1 MVNRIFFAMLFC
13 VFSTTIEAQTCCSGG
28 IPLSNN
34 AIPNKERVFALL
46 NIDSNTS
53 KVYQFNKFEFGEAVK
68 QQFSGKDYIV
78 VGTNEF
84 IVGYELDGDLKNL
97 TFTYEFNATDK
108 VSVFS
113 DNEGNKWSVAGVA
126 VSGPRV
132 GQKLK
137 PTISVTSYWFAIA
150 AFYPNPEIY

>member
-1 MVNRIFFAMLFC
+1 M
-13 VFSTTIEAQTCCSGG
+13 
-28 IPLSNN
+28 
-34 AIPNKERVFALL
+34 
-46 NIDSNTS
+46 
-53 KVYQFNKFEFGEAVK
+53 
-68 QQFSGKDYIV
+68 

-113 DNEGNKWSVAGVA
+113 DNEGNKWSVAGVP